1 MTVDILTIIF
11 WSTAIFMLGAN
22 IGFDVAKWL
31 FRKKIK
37 ALCELNSELNE
48 WRGPM

>member
-1 MTVDILTIIF
+1 VTLDILTIIL
-11 WSTAIFMLGAN
+11 SSAAIFMLGAN
-22 IGFDVAKWL
+22 VGFDVAKWL
-31 FRKKIK
+31 YRKKIK